1 MATFYSAEGAKIT
14 TAQQTFTVTSGTDGG
29 DDSGS
34 SLGSLDEEASGSLG
48 SLGSS
53 NGQSNTGE
61 STPVVTPAGESPM
74 TDSPAGDTPRGGF
87 MAFLNTL
94 MDFFK
99 KFFSLFS

>member
-1 MATFYSAEGAKIT
+1 
-14 TAQQTFTVTSGTDGG
+14 
-29 DDSGS
+29 
-34 SLGSLDEEASGSLG
+34 
-48 SLGSS
+48 
-53 NGQSNTGE
+53 
-61 STPVVTPAGESPM
+61 M